1 MSGAWLALTGVNYHR
16 NELVSKLVNRWLA
29 LTILGETGRTLVLV
43 FGSDPSATTKSARRK
58 FTELCK
64 CPHNSFKT
72 PIKIKIVCR
81 KFSENVTIL
90 GRKEEKVK
98 SDHRSKFSTGFE
110 PVTSAKYEFHTY
122 FTALG
127 RQ

>member
-29 LTILGETGRTLVLV
+29 LTILGETFRTLDLV
-43 FGSDPSATTKSARRK
+43 FGSDPSASTKSARRK
-58 FTELCK
+58 FTEHCK

-81 KFSENVTIL
+81 KLSENVTVL
-90 GRKEEKVK
+90 GRKKKESEE
-98 SDHRSKFSTGFE
+98 
-110 PVTSAKYEFHTY
+110 
-122 FTALG
+122 
-127 RQ
+127 